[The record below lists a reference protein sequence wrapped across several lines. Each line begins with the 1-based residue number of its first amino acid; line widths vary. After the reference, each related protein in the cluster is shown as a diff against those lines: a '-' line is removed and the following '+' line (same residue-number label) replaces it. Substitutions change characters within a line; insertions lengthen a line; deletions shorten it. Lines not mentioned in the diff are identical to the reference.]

1 MRKESLKIARAFAA
15 GVAASAAR
23 TSTDGQ
29 AMFLHGNLI
38 AKREAD
44 GSIWVTL
51 GGMGH
56 RHHPRTGQHP
66 LPGARIRRALF
77 PARPRAAR
85 GFPRWRGVRDLPP
98 RSLGDCRRRWRDPQ
112 HPGGL
117 TDARNTRLPRNQN
130 PRPPVP
136 LFCVVVGR
144 SARAS
149 FPALLMLS
157 TASGCDAAGRS
168 YPLTAAEIA
177 ALERGPWSARSAAAF
192 ELAP

>member
-29 AMFLHGNLI
+29 AMFLHGNRI

-51 GGMGH
+51 AGWGTVTT
-56 RHHPRTGQHP
+56 RERVNTLCQ
-66 LPGARIRRALF
+66 RSWIRRAVF

-117 TDARNTRLPRNQN
+117 TDARNPCLPRNQN

-136 LFCVVVGR
+136 LFCVVGR
-144 SARAS
+144 GSAGPDVQPCLCCRRRA
-149 FPALLMLS
+149 
-157 TASGCDAAGRS
+157 GDAAGRS

-177 ALERGPWSARSAAAF
+177 ALEHGPWSARSAAAF